1 MNEAIKIFTRTTLDT
16 SVDWE
21 NEYREVKHFN
31 DSERKKFFTNW
42 DEGLVKKVRD
52 DRTSKN

>member
-1 MNEAIKIFTRTTLDT
+1 MNEAIKIFTRTTIDPNT
-16 SVDWE
+16 EWE
-21 NEYREVKHFN
+21 NEYRPSKHIN
-31 DSERKKFFTNW
+31 DSERKKFFTNF